1 MRADAIGWDTGFMVR
16 QLLAAVLPLIG
27 LAPLL
32 MGAQEMLVS
41 GEWLERHLGNADVAI
56 LHVGTPADYQE
67 GHIPGARLLRL
78 EDISVTSPDGL
89 RTELP
94 RVDALQ
100 EAFGKLGVT
109 DESTV
114 VVYHTGRAVQSATR
128 AWFTLDYL
136 GLGGR
141 AALLD
146 GGFALWK
153 KEGRAVSKEAVRTAT
168 GHFTPRP
175 APVKVASAEWIRMRL
190 KDPGVIIVD
199 ARTPEYYSGADK
211 GAMVRGGRIPG
222 AISATYNS
230 FLDEDGRLKSRD
242 ALRKL
247 LHVGER
253 QPEPVRVTYCHSGVQ
268 ATVPYFAGRYLGLEM
283 RLYDASFQDWSR
295 RREFPVA
302 LGADESR

>member
-1 MRADAIGWDTGFMVR
+1 MRTDAMGWHTGFMGQRILVTI
-16 QLLAAVLPLIG
+16 LLLIG

-32 MGAQEMLVS
+32 TGAEEMLVS
-41 GEWLERHLGNADVAI
+41 GAWLEKRLGNAEVVI

-78 EDISVTSPDGL
+78 EDISVTSADGL

-94 RVDALQ
+94 RVDAL
-100 EAFGKLGVT
+100 EAAFGKLGVT
-109 DESTV
+109 EEATV
-114 VVYHTGRAVQSATR
+114 VVYHTGRAVQTATR

-153 KEGRAVSKEAVRTAT
+153 KEGRAVSTEAAPSAA

-190 KDPGVIIVD
+190 KDPGVMIID
-199 ARTPEYYSGADK
+199 ARAPEYYSGADK

-222 AISATYNS
+222 AISATYS
-230 FLDEDGRLKSRD
+230 LFLDEDGRLQSRE

-247 LHVGER
+247 LHAGER
-253 QPEPVRVTYCHSGVQ
+253 RPEPVRVTYCHSGVQ

-295 RREFPVA
+295 RKEYPVTP
-302 LGADESR
+302 GADESR